1 MKKSFVF
8 LILILMT
15 IFPVVVK
22 ANVVCNDGWVS
33 SCVVSGPGCCSWHGG
48 VAHSYNYSDNEDDYE
63 YSEDYV
69 EDDYEYSDDDDYD
82 ESSDDYNEDDYE
94 SSNENNYIGIMI
106 FIIIIGFGV
115 VASFCT

>member
-48 VAHSYNYSDNEDDYE
+48 VAHSYNYSDDEDDYE
-63 YSEDYV
+63 YSED
-69 EDDYEYSDDDDYD
+69 DDYYYD

-115 VASFCT
+115 VASFYT